1 MGKIVRAGIR
11 NASVF
16 FALFLMSVTATGQS
30 EIPDVFTGGSVRE
43 QMNYVQ
49 EKTRIYEDFRAIRE
63 DMFQKLKKNATDS
76 IDAAR
81 REIGNLVVERQN
93 RDLLIDS
100 LNSAIENV
108 KSDLD
113 GMTRTKNSIEV
124 LGMEVNKKVY
134 NSILWTI
141 VAALTGLLAIGFL
154 AYRRN
159 HIITVDTKKEC
170 EELKKEFEAYRK
182 AAREAREKMSM
193 AHFNEL
199 KKLRGA

>member
-1 MGKIVRAGIR
+1 
-11 NASVF
+11 
-16 FALFLMSVTATGQS
+16 
-30 EIPDVFTGGSVRE
+30 
-43 QMNYVQ
+43 MNYVQ

-81 REIGNLVVERQN
+81 REIVNLVKDRQN

-100 LNSAIENV
+100 LNSAIESV

-134 NSILWTI
+134 NSLLWTI

-159 HIITVDTKKEC
+159 YSITIDTKKEF

>member
-1 MGKIVRAGIR
+1 MGRIVRSGIK

-16 FALFLMSVTATGQS
+16 FTLFLMSVTAAGQS
-30 EIPDVFTGGSVRE
+30 EIPDVFTEGSVRE

-81 REIGNLVVERQN
+81 RTIGNLVVERQN

-100 LNSAIENV
+100 LNSAIETV

-113 GMTRTKNSIEV
+113 GMTRTKNSISV

-141 VAALTGLLAIGFL
+141 VAALAGLLAIGFL

-159 HIITVDTKKEC
+159 HITTVDTKKEC

>member
-1 MGKIVRAGIR
+1 LF
-11 NASVF
+11 F
-16 FALFLMSVTATGQS
+16 FALFPAAVTATAQTALP
-30 EIPDVFTGGSVRE
+30 EVFIEGTVKE

-63 DMFQKLKKNATDS
+63 DMFQKLKRNATDS
-76 IDAAR
+76 IDAAKKA
-81 REIGNLVVERQN
+81 IGKLIYERQD
-93 RDLLIDS
+93 RDVLIDS

-108 KSDLD
+108 KSDLEL
-113 GMTRTKNSIEV
+113 MTRTKNSIAL

-141 VAALTGLLAIGFL
+141 IAALTGLLVIGFL
-154 AYRRN
+154 AYKRN
-159 HIITVDTKKEC
+159 RILTINTKKEY

-182 AAREAREKMSM
+182 ASREAREKMSM

>member
-1 MGKIVRAGIR
+1 MF
-11 NASVF
+11 F
-16 FALFLMSVTATGQS
+16 FALFPAAVTATAQTALP
-30 EIPDVFTGGSVRE
+30 EVFIEGTVKE

-63 DMFQKLKKNATDS
+63 DMFQKLKRNATDS
-76 IDAAR
+76 IDAAKKA
-81 REIGNLVVERQN
+81 IGKLIYERQD
-93 RDLLIDS
+93 RDVLIDS

-108 KSDLD
+108 KSDLEL
-113 GMTRTKNSIEV
+113 MTRTKNSIAL

-141 VAALTGLLAIGFL
+141 IAALTGLLVIGFL
-154 AYRRN
+154 AYKRN
-159 HIITVDTKKEC
+159 RILTINTKKEY

-182 AAREAREKMSM
+182 ASREAREKMSM

>member
-1 MGKIVRAGIR
+1 MPC
-11 NASVF
+11 F
-16 FALFLMSVTATGQS
+16 FALFPAAVTATAQTALP
-30 EIPDVFTGGSVRE
+30 EVFIEGTVKE

-63 DMFQKLKKNATDS
+63 DMFQKLKRNATDS
-76 IDAAR
+76 IDAAKKA
-81 REIGNLVVERQN
+81 IGKLISERQD
-93 RDLLIDS
+93 RDVLIDS

-108 KSDLD
+108 KSDLEL
-113 GMTRTKNSIEV
+113 MTRTKNSIAL

-141 VAALTGLLAIGFL
+141 IAALTGLLVIGFL
-154 AYRRN
+154 AYKRN
-159 HIITVDTKKEC
+159 RILTINTKKEY

-182 AAREAREKMSM
+182 ASREAREKMSM

>member
-1 MGKIVRAGIR
+1 MGRIVISSIK
-11 NASVF
+11 NALFF
-16 FALFLMSVTATGQS
+16 FALFPAAVTATAQTALP
-30 EIPDVFTGGSVRE
+30 EVFIEGTVKE

-63 DMFQKLKKNATDS
+63 DMFQKLKRNATDS
-76 IDAAR
+76 IDAAKKA
-81 REIGNLVVERQN
+81 IGKLISERQD
-93 RDLLIDS
+93 RDVLIDS
-100 LNSAIENV
+100 LNSAIDNV
-108 KSDLD
+108 KSDLEL
-113 GMTRTKNSIEV
+113 MTRTKNSIAL

-141 VAALTGLLAIGFL
+141 IAALTGLLVIGFL
-154 AYRRN
+154 AYKRN
-159 HIITVDTKKEC
+159 RILTINTKKEY

-182 AAREAREKMSM
+182 ASREAREKMSM

>member
-1 MGKIVRAGIR
+1 LF
-11 NASVF
+11 F
-16 FALFLMSVTATGQS
+16 FALFPAAVTATAQTALP
-30 EIPDVFTGGSVRE
+30 EVFIEGTVKE

-63 DMFQKLKKNATDS
+63 DMFQKLKRNATDS
-76 IDAAR
+76 IDAAKKA
-81 REIGNLVVERQN
+81 IGKLISERQD
-93 RDLLIDS
+93 RDVLIDS

-108 KSDLD
+108 KSDLEL
-113 GMTRTKNSIEV
+113 MTRTKNSIAL

-141 VAALTGLLAIGFL
+141 IAALTGLLVIGFL
-154 AYRRN
+154 AYKRN
-159 HIITVDTKKEC
+159 RILTINTKKEY

-182 AAREAREKMSM
+182 ASREAREKMSM

>member
-1 MGKIVRAGIR
+1 MGRIVKSGIK

-16 FALFLMSVTATGQS
+16 FALFLMSVTASGQS
-30 EIPDVFTGGSVRE
+30 EVPDVFNEGTVRE

-81 REIGNLVVERQN
+81 RAIGNLVVERRN

-113 GMTRTKNSIEV
+113 GMTRTKNSIAV

-141 VAALTGLLAIGFL
+141 VAALSGLLAIGFL

-159 HIITVDTKKEC
+159 HITTADTKKEC

>member
-1 MGKIVRAGIR
+1 MGRIVRSGIK
-11 NASVF
+11 NASVY
-16 FALFLMSVTATGQS
+16 FALFLMSASVAGQS
-30 EIPDVFTGGSVRE
+30 AVPDVFTEGSVKE

-81 REIGNLVVERQN
+81 REIGNLVVERKN

-100 LNSAIENV
+100 LNSAIEIV
-108 KSDLD
+108 RSDLD
-113 GMTRTKNSIEV
+113 GMTRTKNSIAV
-124 LGMEVNKKVY
+124 LGLEVNKKVY

-154 AYRRN
+154 AFRRN
-159 HIITVDTKKEC
+159 HKTTADTKKEC
-170 EELKKEFEAYRK
+170 EDLKKEFEAYRK

>member
-1 MGKIVRAGIR
+1 MGRIVLTGIK
-11 NASVF
+11 NATLF
-16 FALFLMSVTATGQS
+16 FVLFLVTTSVSGQS
-30 EIPDVFTGGSVRE
+30 ALPDVFTEGSVKE

-63 DMFQKLKKNATDS
+63 DMFQKVKRNAVDS

-81 REIGNLVVERQN
+81 KEIGNLISERQD
-93 RDLLIDS
+93 RDALIDS
-100 LNSAIENV
+100 LNSAIGNV
-108 KSDLD
+108 RSDLE
-113 GMTRTKNSIEV
+113 GMIRTKNSIAV

-141 VAALTGLLAIGFL
+141 VAALAGILAVGFL
-154 AYRRN
+154 TYKRN
-159 HIITVDTKKEC
+159 YSLTVNTKKEC

-193 AHFNEL
+193 AHFNEM

>member
-1 MGKIVRAGIR
+1 
-11 NASVF
+11 
-16 FALFLMSVTATGQS
+16 
-30 EIPDVFTGGSVRE
+30 
-43 QMNYVQ
+43 MNYVQ

-81 REIGNLVVERQN
+81 RTIGNLVVERQN

-100 LNSAIENV
+100 LNSAIETV

-113 GMTRTKNSIEV
+113 GMTRTKNSIAV

-159 HIITVDTKKEC
+159 HITTVDTKKEC

>member
-1 MGKIVRAGIR
+1 MGRIVLTGIK
-11 NASVF
+11 NATFF
-16 FALFLMSVTATGQS
+16 FALFLVTTSVSGQS
-30 EIPDVFTGGSVRE
+30 ALPDVFTEGSVKE

-63 DMFQKLKKNATDS
+63 DMFQKVKRNAVDS

-81 REIGNLVVERQN
+81 KEIGNLISERQD
-93 RDLLIDS
+93 RDALIDS
-100 LNSAIENV
+100 LNSAIGNV
-108 KSDLD
+108 RSDLE
-113 GMTRTKNSIEV
+113 GMIRTKNSIAV

-141 VAALTGLLAIGFL
+141 VAALAGILAVGFL
-154 AYRRN
+154 AYKRN
-159 HIITVDTKKEC
+159 YSLTVNTKKEC

-193 AHFNEL
+193 AHFNEM

>member
-1 MGKIVRAGIR
+1 MGRIVISGIKY
-11 NASVF
+11 ASVF
-16 FALFLMSVTATGQS
+16 FALFLMSVTARGQS
-30 EIPDVFTGGSVRE
+30 AVPDVFTDGSVKE

-81 REIGNLVVERQN
+81 REIGNLVVERHN

-113 GMTRTKNSIEV
+113 GMTRTKNSIAV

-141 VAALTGLLAIGFL
+141 VAALAGLLAIGFL

-159 HIITVDTKKEC
+159 HITTVDTKKEF

>member
-1 MGKIVRAGIR
+1 MGRIVRSGIK
-11 NASVF
+11 NALVF
-16 FALFLMSVTATGQS
+16 FTLFLMSLTAAGQS
-30 EIPDVFTGGSVRE
+30 AIPEVFTEGSVRE

-49 EKTRIYEDFRAIRE
+49 EKTRIYEDFRAIRA

-81 REIGNLVVERQN
+81 REIGNLVMERQN

-113 GMTRTKNSIEV
+113 GMTRTKNSISV

-141 VAALTGLLAIGFL
+141 VAALAGLLAIGFL

-159 HIITVDTKKEC
+159 HITTVDTKKEF

>member
-1 MGKIVRAGIR
+1 MGRIVSSGIK
-11 NASVF
+11 NASIF
-16 FALFLMSVTATGQS
+16 FTLFLVTITASGQS
-30 EIPDVFTGGSVRE
+30 ALPDVFTDGSVKE

-63 DMFQKLKKNATDS
+63 DMFQKLKRNATDS
-76 IDAAR
+76 IDASR
-81 REIGNLVVERQN
+81 KEIGNLIQEREN
-93 RDLLIDS
+93 RDVLIDS

-113 GMTRTKNSIEV
+113 GMTRTKNSIAI

-141 VAALTGLLAIGFL
+141 VAALTGLLVIGFL

-159 HIITVDTKKEC
+159 HSLTVNTKKEF

-182 AAREAREKMSM
+182 ASREAREKMSM

-199 KKLRGA
+199 KKMRGA

>member
-1 MGKIVRAGIR
+1 LF
-11 NASVF
+11 F
-16 FALFLMSVTATGQS
+16 FALFPAAITATAQTALP
-30 EIPDVFTGGSVRE
+30 EVFIEGTVKE

-63 DMFQKLKKNATDS
+63 DMFQKLKRNATDS
-76 IDAAR
+76 IDAAKKA
-81 REIGNLVVERQN
+81 IGKLISERQD
-93 RDLLIDS
+93 RDVLIDS

-108 KSDLD
+108 KSDLEL
-113 GMTRTKNSIEV
+113 MTRTKNSIAL

-141 VAALTGLLAIGFL
+141 IAALTGLLVIGFL
-154 AYRRN
+154 AYKRN
-159 HIITVDTKKEC
+159 RILTINTKKEY

-182 AAREAREKMSM
+182 ASREAREKMSM

>member
-1 MGKIVRAGIR
+1 MPCF
-11 NASVF
+11 F
-16 FALFLMSVTATGQS
+16 FALFPAAVTATAQTALP
-30 EIPDVFTGGSVRE
+30 EVFIEGTVKE

-63 DMFQKLKKNATDS
+63 DMFQKLKRNATDS
-76 IDAAR
+76 IDAAKKA
-81 REIGNLVVERQN
+81 IGKLIYERQD
-93 RDLLIDS
+93 RDVLIDS

-108 KSDLD
+108 KSDLEL
-113 GMTRTKNSIEV
+113 MTRTKNSIAL

-141 VAALTGLLAIGFL
+141 IAALTGLLVIGFL
-154 AYRRN
+154 AYKRN
-159 HIITVDTKKEC
+159 RILTINTKKEY

-182 AAREAREKMSM
+182 ASREAREKMSM

>member
-1 MGKIVRAGIR
+1 MGRIVISGIKY
-11 NASVF
+11 ASVF
-16 FALFLMSVTATGQS
+16 FALFLMSVTARGQS
-30 EIPDVFTGGSVRE
+30 AVPDVFTDGSVKE

-81 REIGNLVVERQN
+81 REIGNLVVERHN

-113 GMTRTKNSIEV
+113 GMTRTKNSIAV
-124 LGMEVNKKVY
+124 LGMEVNKKIY
-134 NSILWTI
+134 NSFLWTI
-141 VAALTGLLAIGFL
+141 IAALTGLLAIGFL

-159 HIITVDTKKEC
+159 HITTADTKKEC

>member
-1 MGKIVRAGIR
+1 MGRIVRSGIKS
-11 NASVF
+11 ASVF
-16 FALFLMSVTATGQS
+16 FALFLISATASGQS
-30 EIPDVFTGGSVRE
+30 DVPDVFTEGSVRE

-81 REIGNLVVERQN
+81 RTIGNLVVERQN

-100 LNSAIENV
+100 LNSAIETV

-113 GMTRTKNSIEV
+113 DMTRTKNSIAV
-124 LGMEVNKKVY
+124 LGIDINKKVY

-159 HIITVDTKKEC
+159 HITTVDTKKEC

>member
-1 MGKIVRAGIR
+1 MGRIIRSGIK

-16 FALFLMSVTATGQS
+16 FAMFLMSANAAGQS
-30 EIPDVFTGGSVRE
+30 AIPDVFTEGSVKE

-63 DMFQKLKKNATDS
+63 DMFQKMKKNATDS

-81 REIGNLVVERQN
+81 REIGSLITERQD

-100 LNSAIENV
+100 LNSAVEDV
-108 KSDLD
+108 KSELAD
-113 GMTRTKNSIEV
+113 MTRTKNSITF

-154 AYRRN
+154 AYRKN
-159 HIITVDTKKEC
+159 YSTTIDTKKEY

>member
-1 MGKIVRAGIR
+1 MGRIVISSIK
-11 NASVF
+11 NALFF
-16 FALFLMSVTATGQS
+16 FALFPAAITATAQTALP
-30 EIPDVFTGGSVRE
+30 EVFIEGTVKE

-63 DMFQKLKKNATDS
+63 DMFQKLKRNATDS
-76 IDAAR
+76 IDAAKKA
-81 REIGNLVVERQN
+81 IGKLISERQD
-93 RDLLIDS
+93 RDVLIDS

-108 KSDLD
+108 KSDLEL
-113 GMTRTKNSIEV
+113 MTRTKNSIA
-124 LGMEVNKKVY
+124 LFGMEVNKKVY

-141 VAALTGLLAIGFL
+141 IAALTGLLVIGFL
-154 AYRRN
+154 AYKRN
-159 HIITVDTKKEC
+159 RILTINTKKEY

-182 AAREAREKMSM
+182 ASREAREKMSM

>member
-1 MGKIVRAGIR
+1 MGRIVRSGIK
-11 NASVF
+11 NASFF
-16 FALFLMSVTATGQS
+16 FALFLMSATASGQS
-30 EIPDVFTGGSVRE
+30 EIPDVFTEGSVRE

-159 HIITVDTKKEC
+159 HITTADTKKEC

>member
-1 MGKIVRAGIR
+1 MGRIVRSGIK
-11 NASVF
+11 NASVY
-16 FALFLMSVTATGQS
+16 FALFLMSASAAGQS
-30 EIPDVFTGGSVRE
+30 AVPDVFTEGSVKE

-81 REIGNLVVERQN
+81 REIGNLVVERKN

-100 LNSAIENV
+100 LNSAIEIV
-108 KSDLD
+108 RSDLD
-113 GMTRTKNSIEV
+113 GMTRTKNSIAV
-124 LGMEVNKKVY
+124 LGLEVNKKVY

-154 AYRRN
+154 AFRRN
-159 HIITVDTKKEC
+159 HNATADTKKEC
-170 EELKKEFEAYRK
+170 EDLKKEFEAYRK

>member
-1 MGKIVRAGIR
+1 MF
-11 NASVF
+11 F
-16 FALFLMSVTATGQS
+16 FALFPAAVTATAQTALP
-30 EIPDVFTGGSVRE
+30 EVFIEGTVKE

-63 DMFQKLKKNATDS
+63 DMFQKLKRNATDS
-76 IDAAR
+76 IDAAKKA
-81 REIGNLVVERQN
+81 IGKLISERQD
-93 RDLLIDS
+93 RDVLIDS

-108 KSDLD
+108 KSDLEL
-113 GMTRTKNSIEV
+113 MTRTKNSIAL

-141 VAALTGLLAIGFL
+141 IAALTGLLVIGFL
-154 AYRRN
+154 AYKRN
-159 HIITVDTKKEC
+159 RILTINTKKEY

-182 AAREAREKMSM
+182 ASREAREKMSM

>member
-1 MGKIVRAGIR
+1 MGRILISGIR
-11 NASVF
+11 YALFF
-16 FALFLMSVTATGQS
+16 FALFPAAITATAQTALP
-30 EIPDVFTGGSVRE
+30 EVFTEGSVKE
-43 QMNYVQ
+43 QMNYIQ

-63 DMFQKLKKNATDS
+63 DMFQKLKRNATDS
-76 IDAAR
+76 IDAAKKA
-81 REIGNLVVERQN
+81 IGKLISERQD
-93 RDLLIDS
+93 RDVLIDS

-108 KSDLD
+108 KSDLEL
-113 GMTRTKNSIEV
+113 MTRTKNSIAL

-141 VAALTGLLAIGFL
+141 IAVLTGLLAIGFL
-154 AYRRN
+154 AYKRN
-159 HIITVDTKKEC
+159 HIITVNTKKEY

-182 AAREAREKMSM
+182 ASREAREKMSM

>member
-1 MGKIVRAGIR
+1 MGRIVISGIKY
-11 NASVF
+11 ASVF
-16 FALFLMSVTATGQS
+16 FALFLMSVTARGQS
-30 EIPDVFTGGSVRE
+30 AVPDVFTDGSVKE

-81 REIGNLVVERQN
+81 REIGNLVVERHN

-108 KSDLD
+108 KLDLD
-113 GMTRTKNSIEV
+113 GMTRTKNSIAV
-124 LGMEVNKKVY
+124 LGMEVNKKIY
-134 NSILWTI
+134 NSFLWTI
-141 VAALTGLLAIGFL
+141 IAALTGLLAIGFL

-159 HIITVDTKKEC
+159 HITTADTKKEC